1 MLASIKE
8 SHQAAET
15 KSADKSISE
24 RFREVFDLDHDTIR
38 ALAHSKRFLER
49 WTVDDDFRT
58 AIVDE
63 TMSLEEAQQLCGCEI
78 DVYSLQPIFHPDY
91 VVYRSTANL
100 IDWPLSFL
108 WDMHLKAALGVRDA
122 IAAAAGSNGL
132 NPAFDQWRARNIN
145 RASLQLDVSAIGIT
159 HPPVAFELSSGCSV
173 GCWFCGISAEKFR
186 GHATLADGGAAEWR
200 KTLEAVHSVV
210 GDGMQ
215 CGFCYWATDPLDNP
229 EYAEFIEI
237 FEQVTGAVPQTT
249 TAIPLRDVEL
259 TRRVLQIWRER
270 KTTPNRFSVMTKRKL
285 LEIHKE
291 FTPEELYG
299 VELVLQTGKELAVTK
314 FAAGRNFDKSRSK
327 ENSHDGTIA
336 CVTGFLINIVEK
348 TVKLISP
355 TMPSETCPDGYII
368 YDSHSYT
375 DADQLRFILNK
386 MVSDNMKPALA
397 GNKKIRLVDGGKY
410 DPERSAR
417 GVVFRKIEVANDF
430 IEAVGPMLSSG
441 EQTPLGI
448 VEHCMASG
456 MPLITAV
463 GELEK
468 IWQEGVVVQDA

>member
-1 MLASIKE
+1 MLATAKNE
-8 SHQAAET
+8 SAPSVE
-15 KSADKSISE
+15 KSISA
-24 RFREVFDLDHDTIR
+24 RFRDIFDLDKDTIR

-49 WTVDDDFRT
+49 WTVDEDFRA
-58 AIVDE
+58 AIIDE
-63 TMSLEEAQQLCGCEI
+63 RMSLGEAQELCGCEI
-78 DVYSLQPIFHPDY
+78 DVSTLQPIFHPDY
-91 VVYRSTANL
+91 FVYRRSANL
-100 IDWPLSFL
+100 LDWPLSFL
-108 WDMHLKAALGVRDA
+108 WDTHLIGAMGVRDA

-173 GCWFCGISAEKFR
+173 GCWFCGISAKQFN
-186 GHATLADGGAAEWR
+186 GHATLADGGDVEWR
-200 KTLEAVHSVV
+200 KTLEAVRAVV

-229 EYAEFIEI
+229 EYAGFIRI
-237 FEQVTGAVPQTT
+237 FEEVTGVIPQTT
-249 TAIPLRDVEL
+249 TAIPMRDTEL
-259 TRRVLQIWRER
+259 TREVLRIWRER

-291 FTPEELYG
+291 FTPDELYG

-314 FAAGRNFDKSRSK
+314 FAAGRNYDKSRSK

-336 CVTGFLINIVEK
+336 CVTGFLVNIVEK

-355 TMPSETCPDGYII
+355 TMPSEKWPDGYIVFA
-368 YDSHSYT
+368 SQSYS
-375 DADQLRFILNK
+375 DADELRFILEK
-386 MVSDNMKPALA
+386 LVSDNMRPALS
-397 GNKKIRLVDGGKY
+397 GNKKIRLADGATFDRK
-410 DPERSAR
+410 RSQR
-417 GVVFRKIEVANDF
+417 GVLFRKIEVANDF
-430 IEAVGPMLSSG
+430 IGAVGTLLSGG
-441 EQTPLGI
+441 ESTPIGI
-448 VEHCMASG
+448 AEHCMQTG

-463 GELEK
+463 AELEK